1 MKSSIIAIV
10 NPKRFFTSAA
20 VCMLFFLS
28 LGAFVSWAQETTPT
42 PVKIRAAR
50 HQDSVRVVF
59 TTEDFLVKNVS
70 VILTKNKTIRIDL
83 HSAAAAA
90 AAGREKPA
98 ISFETEMGQLKSDT
112 PVELIKSVTL
122 AAKGDSCIITIPNVE
137 DIKVSKLQSPPRIVI
152 DALFI
157 TAPKEAAAPAVPPRP
172 LTDQISFKHI
182 VIDAGHGGYDYGI
195 RGAHFAE
202 KDFVLLFARDFAS
215 LLAKSGK
222 DALLTRK
229 SDQIMNLAERIEAV
243 NKKPPDLVISFHVA
257 STKVPV
263 LYTIPG
269 KTDSSL
275 ELSSER
281 NGDLKKMEIAT
292 GIADSIAVNMVKD
305 LSVKAVREI
314 LPLSLL
320 TKSKV
325 PAILIELP
333 NPDEFT
339 YDKKGRD
346 RLMSSILKGIAAGVK
361 EEKPAAPTAP
371 KPEARPLNK
380 ATDKGE
386 KM

>member
-20 VCMLFFLS
+20 VCMLCFLY
-28 LGAFVSWAQETTPT
+28 LGAFVSWAQETTPM

-59 TTEDFLVKNVS
+59 TTEDFLVKNAS
-70 VILTKNKTIRIDL
+70 VILTKTKTIRIDL
-83 HSAAAAA
+83 RSAAAAT
-90 AAGREKPA
+90 AAGKEKPV
-98 ISFETEMGQLKSDT
+98 ISFETEKGQLKNDT
-112 PVELIKSVTL
+112 PVELIKSVAL

-157 TAPKEAAAPAVPPRP
+157 TAPKEVATPAVPPRP
-172 LTDQISFKHI
+172 LADQISFKYI

-195 RGAHFAE
+195 RGAHFVE

-222 DALLTRK
+222 EALLTRK
-229 SDQIMNLAERIEAV
+229 SDQIMSLAERIGAV
-243 NKKPPDLVISFHVA
+243 NKKQADLVISFHVA
-257 STKVPV
+257 STKIPV

-269 KTDSSL
+269 RTDSSL
-275 ELSSER
+275 ELSAER
-281 NGDLKKMEIAT
+281 NGDLKKIEIAT
-292 GIADSIAVNMVKD
+292 GIADSIAVNMERD
-305 LSVKAVREI
+305 LSVKAVKEI

-320 TKSKV
+320 MKSKA

-339 YDKKGRD
+339 YDKKGRE
-346 RLMSSILKGIAAGVK
+346 RFMSSLLKGLAAGAN
-361 EEKPAAPTAP
+361 EEKPAAATP
-371 KPEARPLNK
+371 KPEAKPLNR
-380 ATDKGE
+380 AADKGE

>member
-20 VCMLFFLS
+20 VCMLAFLS

-112 PVELIKSVTL
+112 SVELIKSVTL
-122 AAKGDSCIITIPNVE
+122 TAKGDSCIITIPNVE

-157 TAPKEAAAPAVPPRP
+157 SVPKEAAAPAVPPRP

>member
-1 MKSSIIAIV
+1 MKSSIITIV

-28 LGAFVSWAQETTPT
+28 LGAFVSWAQDTTPT

-59 TTEDFLVKNVS
+59 TTEDFLVKNAS
-70 VILTKNKTIRIDL
+70 VMLTKNKTIRIDL
-83 HSAAAAA
+83 RSAAAAA
-90 AAGREKPA
+90 AAGKEKPV
-98 ISFETEMGQLKSDT
+98 ISFETEKGQLQSDT
-112 PVELIKSVTL
+112 PVELIKSVAL

-152 DALFI
+152 DALFT
-157 TAPKEAAAPAVPPRP
+157 TAPKEAVAPAVSPRP
-172 LTDQISFKHI
+172 LADQIYFKYI

-215 LLAKSGK
+215 LLTKSGK
-222 DALLTRK
+222 EALLTRK
-229 SDQIMNLAERIEAV
+229 SDQIMTLAERIGAV

-269 KTDSSL
+269 RTDSSL
-275 ELSSER
+275 ELSAER

-292 GIADSIAVNMVKD
+292 GIADSIAVNMEKD
-305 LSVKAVREI
+305 LSVKAVKEI
-314 LPLSLL
+314 LPLTLL
-320 TKSKV
+320 MKSKA

-339 YDKKGRD
+339 YDKKGRE
-346 RLMSSILKGIAAGVK
+346 RLMLSILKGLVAGVK
-361 EEKPAAPTAP
+361 EEKPGAATAP

-380 ATDKGE
+380 AADKGE

>member
-59 TTEDFLVKNVS
+59 TTEDFLVKNAS

-98 ISFETEMGQLKSDT
+98 ISFETEKGQLKSDT
-112 PVELIKSVTL
+112 PVELIKSVTV

-157 TAPKEAAAPAVPPRP
+157 TAPKEAAAPTVPPRP

-195 RGAHFAE
+195 RGAHFTE
-202 KDFVLLFARDFAS
+202 KDFALLFARDFVS

-222 DALLTRK
+222 EALLTRK
-229 SDQIMNLAERIEAV
+229 SDQIMNLAERIDAV
-243 NKKPPDLVISFHVA
+243 NKKPQDLVISFHVA

-275 ELSSER
+275 ELSAER

-292 GIADSIAVNMVKD
+292 GIADSIAVNMEKD
-305 LSVKAVREI
+305 LSVKAVKEI

-320 TKSKV
+320 MKSKA

-339 YDKKGRD
+339 YDKKGRE
-346 RLMSSILKGIAAGVK
+346 RLMSSILKGLAAGVK
-361 EEKPAAPTAP
+361 EEKSAAPTAP
-371 KPEARPLNK
+371 KPEARPFNK
-380 ATDKGE
+380 VTDKGE

>member
-70 VILTKNKTIRIDL
+70 VILTKNRTIRIDL

-98 ISFETEMGQLKSDT
+98 ISFETEKGQLKSDT

-157 TAPKEAAAPAVPPRP
+157 TAPKESAAPAIPPRP

-222 DALLTRK
+222 EALLTRK

-243 NKKPPDLVISFHVA
+243 NKKPQDLVISFHVA

-275 ELSSER
+275 ELSAER
-281 NGDLKKMEIAT
+281 NGDLKKMDIAT
-292 GIADSIAVNMVKD
+292 GIADSIAVNMEKD
-305 LSVKAVREI
+305 LSVKPVKEI

-320 TKSKV
+320 MKSKA

-339 YDKKGRD
+339 YDKKGRE
-346 RLMSSILKGIAAGVK
+346 RLMSSILKGLATGVK

-371 KPEARPLNK
+371 KSEARPLNK
-380 ATDKGE
+380 ATDKNE

>member
-1 MKSSIIAIV
+1 
-10 NPKRFFTSAA
+10 
-20 VCMLFFLS
+20 
-28 LGAFVSWAQETTPT
+28 
-42 PVKIRAAR
+42 
-50 HQDSVRVVF
+50 
-59 TTEDFLVKNVS
+59 
-70 VILTKNKTIRIDL
+70 
-83 HSAAAAA
+83 
-90 AAGREKPA
+90 
-98 ISFETEMGQLKSDT
+98 MGQLKSDT
-112 PVELIKSVTL
+112 SVELIKSVTL
-122 AAKGDSCIITIPNVE
+122 TAKGDSCIITIPNVE

-157 TAPKEAAAPAVPPRP
+157 SAPKEAAAPAVPPRP

-339 YDKKGRD
+339 YDKKGRE
-346 RLMSSILKGIAAGVK
+346 RLMSSILKGLAAGVK

>member
-20 VCMLFFLS
+20 ACILFFLS
-28 LGAFVSWAQETTPT
+28 LGAFVSWAQETIPT
-42 PVKIRAAR
+42 PVKIRAAK

-59 TTEDFLVKNVS
+59 TTEDFLVKNAS
-70 VILTKNKTIRIDL
+70 VMLTKNKTIRIDL
-83 HSAAAAA
+83 RSAAAAA
-90 AAGREKPA
+90 AAGKEKPV
-98 ISFETEMGQLKSDT
+98 ISFETEKGQLQSDT
-112 PVELIKSVTL
+112 PVELIKSVAL

-152 DALFI
+152 DALFT
-157 TAPKEAAAPAVPPRP
+157 TAPKEAVAPAVSPRP
-172 LTDQISFKHI
+172 LADQIYFKYI

-215 LLAKSGK
+215 LLTKSGK
-222 DALLTRK
+222 EALLTRK
-229 SDQIMNLAERIEAV
+229 SDQIMTLAERIGAV

-269 KTDSSL
+269 RTDSSL
-275 ELSSER
+275 ELSAER

-292 GIADSIAVNMVKD
+292 GIADSIAVNMEKD
-305 LSVKAVREI
+305 LSVKAVKEI

-320 TKSKV
+320 MKSKA

-339 YDKKGRD
+339 YDKKGRE
-346 RLMSSILKGIAAGVK
+346 RLMLSILKGLVAGVK
-361 EEKPAAPTAP
+361 EEKPGAATAP

-380 ATDKGE
+380 AADKGE

>member
-20 VCMLFFLS
+20 VCMLSFLS

-112 PVELIKSVTL
+112 SVELIKSVTL
-122 AAKGDSCIITIPNVE
+122 TAKGDSCIITIPNVE

-222 DALLTRK
+222 EALLTRK

>member
-20 VCMLFFLS
+20 VCMLCFLS

-59 TTEDFLVKNVS
+59 TTEDFLVKNAS

-83 HSAAAAA
+83 RSAAAAA
-90 AAGREKPA
+90 AAGKEKPV
-98 ISFETEMGQLKSDT
+98 ISFETEKGQLKNDT
-112 PVELIKSVTL
+112 PVELIKSVAL

-172 LTDQISFKHI
+172 LADQISFKYI

-195 RGAHFAE
+195 RGAHFVE

-222 DALLTRK
+222 EALLTRK
-229 SDQIMNLAERIEAV
+229 SDQIMNLAERIGAV
-243 NKKPPDLVISFHVA
+243 NKKQPDLVISFHVA

-275 ELSSER
+275 ELSAER
-281 NGDLKKMEIAT
+281 NGDLKKIEIAT
-292 GIADSIAVNMVKD
+292 EIADSIVVIMERD
-305 LSVKAVREI
+305 LSVKAVKEI

-320 TKSKV
+320 MKSKA

-339 YDKKGRD
+339 YDKKGRE
-346 RLMSSILKGIAAGVK
+346 RVMSSILKGLVAGAK
-361 EEKPAAPTAP
+361 EEKPAAAAP
-371 KPEARPLNK
+371 KPEARPLNR
-380 ATDKGE
+380 AADKGE

>member
-1 MKSSIIAIV
+1 MV
-10 NPKRFFTSAA
+10 NPKGFFTSAA

-59 TTEDFLVKNVS
+59 TTEDFLVKNAS

-83 HSAAAAA
+83 RSVAAATAS
-90 AAGREKPA
+90 GKERPV
-98 ISFETEMGQLKSDT
+98 ISFETEKGQLKNDT
-112 PVELIKSVTL
+112 PVELIKSVAL
-122 AAKGDSCIITIPNVE
+122 VAKGDSCIISIPNVE
-137 DIKVSKLQSPPRIVI
+137 DIKVLKLQAPSRIVI
-152 DALFI
+152 DALLI
-157 TAPKEAAAPAVPPRP
+157 TAPKEAAAPTVPPRP
-172 LTDQISFKHI
+172 VADQISFKYI
-182 VIDAGHGGYDYGI
+182 IIDAGHGGYDYGI

-202 KDFVLLFARDFAS
+202 KDFVLLFSRDFAS

-222 DALLTRK
+222 ETLLTRK
-229 SDQIMNLAERIEAV
+229 SDQIMNLAERIVAV

-269 KTDSSL
+269 RTDSSP
-275 ELSSER
+275 ELSAER

-292 GIADSIAVNMVKD
+292 GIADSIAVNMQKD

-320 TKSKV
+320 MKSKA

-339 YDKKGRD
+339 YDKKGRE
-346 RLMSSILKGIAAGVK
+346 RLMSSILKGLAAGVK
-361 EEKPAAPTAP
+361 EEKPGAPIVP

-380 ATDKGE
+380 AADKGE
-386 KM
+386 M

>member
-59 TTEDFLVKNVS
+59 TTEDFLVKNAS

-90 AAGREKPA
+90 AAGREKPV
-98 ISFETEMGQLKSDT
+98 ISFETEKGQLKNDT

-122 AAKGDSCIITIPNVE
+122 VAKGDSCIITIPNVE

-172 LTDQISFKHI
+172 LTDQISFKYI

-222 DALLTRK
+222 EALLTRK
-229 SDQIMNLAERIEAV
+229 SDQIMTLAERIGAV

-275 ELSSER
+275 ELSAER

-292 GIADSIAVNMVKD
+292 EIADSIAVNMEKD
-305 LSVKAVREI
+305 LSVKAVKEI

-320 TKSKV
+320 MKSKA

-339 YDKKGRD
+339 YDKKGRE
-346 RLMSSILKGIAAGVK
+346 RLMSSILKGLAAGAK

-380 ATDKGE
+380 AADKGE

>member
-59 TTEDFLVKNVS
+59 TTEDFLVKNAS

-90 AAGREKPA
+90 AAGMEKPA
-98 ISFETEMGQLKSDT
+98 ISFETEKGQLKSDT

-222 DALLTRK
+222 EALLTRK

-292 GIADSIAVNMVKD
+292 GIADSIAVNMEKD
-305 LSVKAVREI
+305 LSVKAVKEV
-314 LPLSLL
+314 LPISLL
-320 TKSKV
+320 IKSKA

-339 YDKKGRD
+339 YDKKGRE
-346 RLMSSILKGIAAGVK
+346 RLMSSILKGLAAGVK

>member
-10 NPKRFFTSAA
+10 DPKRFFTSAA

-59 TTEDFLVKNVS
+59 TTEDFLVKNAS

-90 AAGREKPA
+90 AGREKPA
-98 ISFETEMGQLKSDT
+98 ISFETEKGQLKSDT

-222 DALLTRK
+222 EALLTRK

-275 ELSSER
+275 ELSAER

-292 GIADSIAVNMVKD
+292 GIADSIAVNMEKD
-305 LSVKAVREI
+305 LSVKAVKEI

-320 TKSKV
+320 MKSKA

-339 YDKKGRD
+339 YDKKGRE
-346 RLMSSILKGIAAGVK
+346 RLMSSILKGLAAGVK

>member
-98 ISFETEMGQLKSDT
+98 ISFETEKGQLKSDT

-122 AAKGDSCIITIPNVE
+122 AAKGDSCIINIPNVE

-157 TAPKEAAAPAVPPRP
+157 SAPKEAAAPAVPPRP